1 MKKEKVEEQDD
12 KKQSKLFI
20 EKAKEIGA
28 NKSTSASDELMGTLA
43 KMKPE
48 PRPPPKAGTLNGP
61 TRWTSRSISMRTTA
75 GPTRSAA
82 VVTAY
87 E

>member
-28 NKSTSASDELMGTLA
+28 NKNSSASDQLMGRLA
-43 KMKPE
+43 EME
-48 PRPPPKAGTLNGP
+48 PAPRKKRGK
-61 TRWTSRSISMRTTA
+61 
-75 GPTRSAA
+75 
-82 VVTAY
+82 
-87 E
+87 